1 VPETRALSVRVPVDL
16 LEWADGYAA
25 ARGSTRSAVVQAAL
39 REFRELANSG
49 VPDLPELAARDG
61 RSAGVGRVRG
71 AGSRASSSPG
81 APVASR
87 PAAGAPAEGSS
98 AELAA
103 RAGRD
108 AHAGLADVVTG
119 TGPRPSVRAVPEAV
133 RARQERL
140 NRAKGMR

>member
-39 REFRELANSG
+39 REFRDVASSG
-49 VPDLPELAARDG
+49 VPDLPELTPRDG
-61 RSAGVGRVRG
+61 RSVGVGRVRG

-81 APVASR
+81 APAASSR
-87 PAAGAPAEGSS
+87 PAAGAPASV
-98 AELAA
+98 
-103 RAGRD
+103 
-108 AHAGLADVVTG
+108 ADVVTG
-119 TGPRPSVRAVPEAV
+119 TGPRSTARAVPDAV

-140 NRAKGMR
+140 NKAKGLR